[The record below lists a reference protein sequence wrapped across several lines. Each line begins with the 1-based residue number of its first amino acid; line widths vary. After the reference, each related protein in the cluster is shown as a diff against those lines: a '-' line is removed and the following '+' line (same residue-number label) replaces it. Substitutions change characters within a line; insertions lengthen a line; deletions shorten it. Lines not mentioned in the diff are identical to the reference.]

1 MSSIQSG
8 ARIPGELRLKSSAR
22 ARCGSCQRRRSS
34 CKFWQPKNILLTSLA
49 RGMFQVEAPTCSSF
63 LHSERTS
70 ARAATV
76 RTLGSRSPLTY
87 LLTDAGVRHAASASS
102 FWLIPRSLSK
112 AVSLFPVN
120 VAILYP
126 FSVVCGKNYRILVII
141 DNALGR
147 VRGVTPCFYQNRR
160 KLLVSKLAINCETI
174 SDLSSQL
181 ICRRDY
187 TCTRLT

>member
-1 MSSIQSG
+1 MSSASW
-8 ARIPGELRLKSSAR
+8 ASVSLSMLRTIKLTAVSISYSSEV
-22 ARCGSCQRRRSS
+22 
-34 CKFWQPKNILLTSLA
+34 PMI
-49 RGMFQVEAPTCSSF
+49 
-63 LHSERTS
+63 SEGFTPRTS

-76 RTLGSRSPLTY
+76 CALGSRSPLTY

-112 AVSLFPVN
+112 AASLFPVN

-126 FSVVCGKNYRILVII
+126 FSVVCGKNYRISVII

-147 VRGVTPCFYQNRR
+147 VRGVTPLFFQNRR
-160 KLLVSKLAINCETI
+160 KLLVSKLAINFEII